1 MSLNGT
7 GNGEKGAQHKVHRGH
22 RECEVTD
29 VIFATTG
36 NRACLGMCDGF
47 AGDLHDSQITS
58 HLRTARPP
66 WDLRFSQLWR
76 RGERDFSGYSEEQ
89 GLLGPLSRSS

>member
-29 VIFATTG
+29 EIFATSG
-36 NRACLGMCDGF
+36 AAPAQGCAM
-47 AGDLHDSQITS
+47 DSPGIYAIHESRVTCAQFGPTLDS
-58 HLRTARPP
+58 EVYTTMGGRK
-66 WDLRFSQLWR
+66 
-76 RGERDFSGYSEEQ
+76 RDFSGDSEEQ
-89 GLLGPLSRSS
+89 GLRGPLSRSS